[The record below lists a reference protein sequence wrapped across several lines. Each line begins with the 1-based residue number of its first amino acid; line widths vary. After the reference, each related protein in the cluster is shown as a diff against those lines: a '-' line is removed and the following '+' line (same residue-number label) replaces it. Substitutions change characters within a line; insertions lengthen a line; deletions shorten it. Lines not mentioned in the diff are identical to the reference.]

1 MILLLKH
8 FTKKK
13 KLHVS
18 SLFIISIIALI
29 MTYINQKIFYFMVI
43 IDVYFYLLL
52 TQFKIVNI
60 SYGKKS
66 ESDINMEIIAE
77 GTRKAETNNLAD
89 TIIEYTEKFNT

>member
-13 KLHVS
+13 NLHVS

-52 TQFKIVNI
+52 TQFKIVNV

-89 TIIEYTEKFNT
+89 TIIEYAEKFNT